1 MKIFAAKSVARQYK
15 IDGLSFEVDLRSLV
29 HKLVVEIDQDV
40 HVYYDEEKHQIRQ
53 KLIEN
58 LVFSFVRINS
68 DIKNFELDVGIA
80 KIYNYI
86 QELFLKL
93 ALDSAEKSLKESF
106 PKELLSYVSRISK
119 YLKHI

>member
-29 HKLVVEIDQDV
+29 HKLVVEIDEDV

-68 DIKNFELDVGIA
+68 DMKNFELDVGIA

-119 YLKHI
+119 HLKHI

>member
-119 YLKHI
+119 HLKHI

>member
-29 HKLVVEIDQDV
+29 HKLVVEIDEDV

>member
-29 HKLVVEIDQDV
+29 HKLVVEIDEDV

-119 YLKHI
+119 HLKHI